1 MERQID
7 SLNKQKDEQ
16 RKASVKT
23 PSVSGPEIA
32 ELERL
37 IEQKNQE
44 LQKQKESRERQ
55 ITQLKSALKEPEKEI
70 DEYIK
75 NLTAQIADINKKID
89 DIKQAERKKN
99 KDLKDA
105 DISIPSHLS
114 NPLETAQAKLQS
126 HEASLT
132 SLQSL
137 GKLMK
142 FNESVK
148 TSTTGEC
155 KSILNNLC
163 SGLEKF
169 LGYQET
175 SKGYDGTGI
184 VYSDLDRLCD
194 GVMSFILQC
203 LKGSQTLLSFYY
215 PNITQTIKDLEGKI
229 GKGLGLK
236 GFGEAIGI
244 VRDGLQGYESGMEG
258 RINRFKSWYDAML
271 KNEITELNKEI
282 LSFGKKPLKAQL
294 NVVSS
299 MAKMFLQRATFGE
312 KAKNG
317 LDEELREKLDKS
329 VGLVKMAVEIFQK
342 ITNDIHVNEAAM
354 LVDAQLDQHEKH
366 INRTVNT
373 VINTLNNQLDVEFKE
388 IFKKLTN
395 LKNEALR
402 TQVDGIRQ
410 TVKSAKEL
418 VHDCVTDFEKIYE
431 ENIIKEFKYIKAQI
445 ETFTQTSSPLI
456 SIFNNVRNKV
466 MDLKHNVV
474 SDLTKLKGTVNKAL
488 RDYVTKVSDAMKNGA
503 RSADVSSAFAN
514 FGQGVLTQ
522 TADNPGVKK
531 LAATLDKSHL
541 KSWFEGV
548 RDNLAHALEGAL
560 FSLQQIAT
568 MPNSTGRQPLDPKPL
583 IEALQA
589 DLIEK
594 VETAFG
600 KNGWTFSIT
609 LGQNDVMNEFHAA
622 EQAINGSVSQIGT
635 QLAKL
640 KKLPETINDTSEEA
654 QKIMKDIK
662 IQFTTLQGK
671 IENIEDSVSTADN
684 GLQRAIDALSKAV
697 EQSRVST
704 ISDSEIRKG
713 TLLSQVQQSFSTL
726 TSQVQSL
733 FAKQKQA
740 ELTQLQTVVTAQL
753 AEIGRIIAEDKATGV
768 KGFLTRLNEGFDET
782 LDISTLNSNTT
793 LDELASNAK
802 FFFYGL
808 MIYVADQVKTPKPDK
823 TPPKEENDQSR
834 QVDKIR
840 DGVNTLLN
848 KLTHFNKT
856 STDNLTSLKMSLTN
870 LTPKKFDGNNN
881 KLLDLISDGVG
892 DFIKQ
897 LEYAYVSAYSGQQL
911 GDELLIDIMS
921 SVTKTSEL
929 THEGRNCSKAICSI
943 IDILYHA
950 FNDFNSGI
958 LHPES
963 SWSSQRIKSTT
974 DFGAFLKRSG
984 YRVPSNRDNNDG
996 ELKNKNDMTGNVIKA
1011 KIDVRINAQLET
1023 VASWKKTDSDIYFMD
1038 LLNFL
1043 YHVLHAYFRVCHY
1056 QIYDRPRQPTT
1067 VSHMLQWLSGLGI
1080 IPCFP
1085 NSKHT
1090 LRNYFI
1096 SLINTKMTIIPQF
1109 LPTN

>member
-1 MERQID
+1 
-7 SLNKQKDEQ
+7 
-16 RKASVKT
+16 
-23 PSVSGPEIA
+23 
-32 ELERL
+32 
-37 IEQKNQE
+37 
-44 LQKQKESRERQ
+44 
-55 ITQLKSALKEPEKEI
+55 
-70 DEYIK
+70 
-75 NLTAQIADINKKID
+75 
-89 DIKQAERKKN
+89 
-99 KDLKDA
+99 
-105 DISIPSHLS
+105 
-114 NPLETAQAKLQS
+114 
-126 HEASLT
+126 
-132 SLQSL
+132 
-137 GKLMK
+137 
-142 FNESVK
+142 
-148 TSTTGEC
+148 
-155 KSILNNLC
+155 
-163 SGLEKF
+163 
-169 LGYQET
+169 
-175 SKGYDGTGI
+175 
-184 VYSDLDRLCD
+184 
-194 GVMSFILQC
+194 
-203 LKGSQTLLSFYY
+203 
-215 PNITQTIKDLEGKI
+215 
-229 GKGLGLK
+229 
-236 GFGEAIGI
+236 
-244 VRDGLQGYESGMEG
+244 
-258 RINRFKSWYDAML
+258 
-271 KNEITELNKEI
+271 
-282 LSFGKKPLKAQL
+282 
-294 NVVSS
+294 
-299 MAKMFLQRATFGE
+299 
-312 KAKNG
+312 
-317 LDEELREKLDKS
+317 
-329 VGLVKMAVEIFQK
+329 
-342 ITNDIHVNEAAM
+342 
-354 LVDAQLDQHEKH
+354 
-366 INRTVNT
+366 
-373 VINTLNNQLDVEFKE
+373 
-388 IFKKLTN
+388 
-395 LKNEALR
+395 
-402 TQVDGIRQ
+402 
-410 TVKSAKEL
+410 
-418 VHDCVTDFEKIYE
+418 
-431 ENIIKEFKYIKAQI
+431 
-445 ETFTQTSSPLI
+445 
-456 SIFNNVRNKV
+456 
-466 MDLKHNVV
+466 
-474 SDLTKLKGTVNKAL
+474 
-488 RDYVTKVSDAMKNGA
+488 MKNGA

-671 IENIEDSVSTADN
+671 IENIEDS
-684 GLQRAIDALSKAV
+684 
-697 EQSRVST
+697 
-704 ISDSEIRKG
+704 
-713 TLLSQVQQSFSTL
+713 
-726 TSQVQSL
+726 
-733 FAKQKQA
+733 KQA

-823 TPPKEENDQSR
+823 TPPKKRMINP
-834 QVDKIR
+834 V
-840 DGVNTLLN
+840 
-848 KLTHFNKT
+848 KLIKFETT

-974 DFGAFLKRSG
+974 DFGAFLKRSVTVF
-984 YRVPSNRDNNDG
+984 RQIVTT
-996 ELKNKNDMTGNVIKA
+996 MMGNS
-1011 KIDVRINAQLET
+1011 R
-1023 VASWKKTDSDIYFMD
+1023 
-1038 LLNFL
+1038 
-1043 YHVLHAYFRVCHY
+1043 
-1056 QIYDRPRQPTT
+1056 
-1067 VSHMLQWLSGLGI
+1067 
-1080 IPCFP
+1080 
-1085 NSKHT
+1085 
-1090 LRNYFI
+1090 
-1096 SLINTKMTIIPQF
+1096 TKMT
-1109 LPTN
+1109 